1 MAAAGHAAGLA
12 GASRQ
17 LPRDGRLVAA
27 GEGSLPRWRVFKPP
41 SDAAAQAAV
50 HQPQPET
57 AEEAGDAPS
66 AAKGSLSIVKSAVLR
81 LEAFCRQQQW
91 EEQHQADRVVRS
103 KSVGAQRA
111 TLASLS
117 AEVADAI
124 NAKQQLQ
131 HSRGSG
137 MAVGPAP
144 LPPLSDMHLQH
155 GRSPG
160 LAVGAAK
167 LPCLSDSEAA
177 LRRPSRRL
185 SASLRPGSAP
195 ANTPRNAAGALESG
209 SNSSSTENGFSAA
222 AVVPTQ
228 DAVPGSGNSS
238 EAEQVGQAPA
248 ATGRRRVPLLHLEE
262 VTPELL
268 ATGEAQPKQEPVM
281 DAWAEPLAPSTPQR
295 ETPQPPAHKGPAH
308 VQGVYLHIKA
318 LQQGSRMLLDGE
330 EASAR
335 HVQVR
340 RGLRWR
346 WTQLAAP
353 LACQQQWLITME
365 VKQELMVGLSL
376 SWESLMTHVCTCRL
390 YHLDQPGQLPSCCPA
405 CSPHPPKRTAPLP
418 SRISC
423 WAAVCSLHPRKW
435 TTLLPASL
443 SRALWRAASSSECS
457 C

>member
-1 MAAAGHAAGLA
+1 MLCVVSRTQPSGQSAHKDVLVELRDGAAGTSIGQAPSTQQGSNMSARSSIRRHLHLAPLDPHARGPVAAAGAAAGRAGPAQDLRGPVAAAGHVAGLS

-17 LPRDGRLVAA
+17 VPRDGRLVAA
-27 GEGSLPRWRVFKPP
+27 GDGSLPRWRVFKPP

-50 HQPQPET
+50 QQRQPVT
-57 AEEAGDAPS
+57 AEEA
-66 AAKGSLSIVKSAVLR
+66 KGSVSIVKSAVLR

-91 EEQHQADRVVRS
+91 EVEHQADRVVRS

-117 AEVADAI
+117 AEVAEAI
-124 NAKQQLQ
+124 SAKQQLQ

-137 MAVGPAP
+137 MAVGPAM
-144 LPPLSDMHLQH
+144 LPSLSGVHLQH

-160 LAVGAAK
+160 LAVGMAT
-167 LPCLSDSEAA
+167 LPRLSDSEAA

-185 SASLRPGSAP
+185 SARLRPGSAP
-195 ANTPRNAAGALESG
+195 ANTPRHAADALESG
-209 SNSSSTENGFSAA
+209 SNSSSTESGVSAA
-222 AVVPTQ
+222 AVVHTQ

-248 ATGRRRVPLLHLEE
+248 ATGRPQVPLLHLEE

-268 ATGEAQPKQEPVM
+268 ATSEPQPKQEPVT

-295 ETPQPPAHKGPAH
+295 ETPQPPANKGPAH

-340 RGLRWR
+340 
-346 WTQLAAP
+346 Q
-353 LACQQQWLITME
+353 ACAG
-365 VKQELMVGLSL
+365 VGHICPQ
-376 SWESLMTHVCTCRL
+376 HVCV
-390 YHLDQPGQLPSCCPA
+390 SN
-405 CSPHPPKRTAPLP
+405 SF
-418 SRISC
+418 
-423 WAAVCSLHPRKW
+423 
-435 TTLLPASL
+435 
-443 SRALWRAASSSECS
+443 
-457 C
+457 

>member
-17 LPRDGRLVAA
+17 VPRDGRLVAA
-27 GEGSLPRWRVFKPP
+27 GHGSLPRWRVFKPP
-41 SDAAAQAAV
+41 SDAAAPAAV
-50 HQPQPET
+50 QQPQPVT
-57 AEEAGDAPS
+57 AEVAGEAPT
-66 AAKGSLSIVKSAVLR
+66 AAKGSVSIVKSAVLR

-91 EEQHQADRVVRS
+91 EVQHQTDRVVRS

-124 NAKQQLQ
+124 SAKQQLQ
-131 HSRGSG
+131 HGRGSG
-137 MAVGPAP
+137 MAVEAAT
-144 LPPLSDMHLQH
+144 LPSLSDVHLQH

-160 LAVGAAK
+160 LAVGAAT
-167 LPCLSDSEAA
+167 LPRLSDSEAA

-185 SASLRPGSAP
+185 SARLRPGSAP
-195 ANTPRNAAGALESG
+195 ANTPRHAADALESG
-209 SNSSSTENGFSAA
+209 SNSSSTESGVSAA
-222 AVVPTQ
+222 AVAPTQ
-228 DAVPGSGNSS
+228 DAAPG
-238 EAEQVGQAPA
+238 EAEQVAQAPTA
-248 ATGRRRVPLLHLEE
+248 AGRPQVPLLHLEE

-268 ATGEAQPKQEPVM
+268 ATREPQPKQEPVT

-340 RGLRWR
+340 QGF
-346 WTQLAAP
+346 AAIGHICP
-353 LACQQQWLITME
+353 QT
-365 VKQELMVGLSL
+365 S
-376 SWESLMTHVCTCRL
+376 HVSN
-390 YHLDQPGQLPSCCPA
+390 G
-405 CSPHPPKRTAPLP
+405 
-418 SRISC
+418 
-423 WAAVCSLHPRKW
+423 V
-435 TTLLPASL
+435 
-443 SRALWRAASSSECS
+443 
-457 C
+457 